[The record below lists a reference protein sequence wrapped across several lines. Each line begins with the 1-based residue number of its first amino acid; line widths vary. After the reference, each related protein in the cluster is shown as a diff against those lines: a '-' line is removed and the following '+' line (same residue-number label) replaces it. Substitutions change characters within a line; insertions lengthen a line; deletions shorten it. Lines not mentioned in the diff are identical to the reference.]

1 MSRKHRFSYVVCYD
15 MSKEDLYSVVKTL
28 YPQGIF
34 IIPVY
39 TKEVSDVPNFSDAYQ
54 LENNEYLI
62 KPFYAGSN
70 SEIIEGYLSKTVDML
85 SYDDYLSWK
94 PVRDYVDEQVREKGW
109 KETMMIKL
117 PNY

>member
-28 YPQGIF
+28 YRQCIF
-34 IIPVY
+34 IIPIY
-39 TKEVSDVPNFSDAYQ
+39 TKGVGDVPDFSDAYH

-62 KPFYAGSN
+62 KPFYAGSD
-70 SEIIEGYLSKTVDML
+70 SEIIEGYLSKAVDMI
-85 SYDDYLSWK
+85 SNDDYLAWK

-109 KETMMIKL
+109 KETMMVKL

>member
-1 MSRKHRFSYVVCYD
+1 
-15 MSKEDLYSVVKTL
+15 MSKECLYSVVKIL

-34 IIPVY
+34 IIPIY
-39 TKEVSDVPNFSDAYQ
+39 TKEVSDVPDFIDAHQ

-62 KPFYAGSN
+62 KPFYAGGN

-85 SYDDYLSWK
+85 SYDDYLAWK
-94 PVRDYVDEQVREKGW
+94 PVRDYVDKQVGEKGW

-117 PNY
+117 SNY

>member
-34 IIPVY
+34 IISIY
-39 TKEVSDVPNFSDAYQ
+39 TKEIEDVPDFSDAHQ

-62 KPFYAGSN
+62 RPFYAGGN
-70 SEIIEGYLSKTVDML
+70 SEIIEGYLSKTVDMI
-85 SYDDYLSWK
+85 SYDYYLAWK
-94 PVRDYVDEQVREKGW
+94 PFRDYVDEQVREKGW